1 MPIKNNMQIVMS
13 IFLDLKLVNI
23 QNTRFVAFMHRE
35 IIFEF
40 YLWKE
45 NFFYEKFQIRK
56 MNFVIKI
63 QIWFFFL
70 NNREWIFWKV
80 PKSDFLIK

>member
-40 YLWKE
+40 YL
-45 NFFYEKFQIRK
+45 
-56 MNFVIKI
+56 
-63 QIWFFFL
+63 
-70 NNREWIFWKV
+70 
-80 PKSDFLIK
+80 